1 MVTIRVL
8 VTCLTTLLVPA
19 VGLAQTSADD
29 IGFMA
34 GLAGDVRTDFR
45 NHYQADRLGN
55 LAIGFGVSAV
65 IANSDADKNV
75 QRFFN
80 EKLSGDAGDDL
91 ADFFTRVGD
100 VAQPLP
106 SVPIYLGAMWLGGYS
121 KGAESSAA
129 RWGANSLRA
138 VVVGTPELI
147 VLAYVTGGQ
156 RPEEG
161 EPGWNPFDDYN
172 GVSGHSFYGA
182 VPIITAARMTDSRW
196 AKYTLYA
203 ASALPGLA
211 RVYDD
216 KHYFSQSFLGWW
228 LAYLATET
236 VEHTNLGEQRRVRVI
251 PVPYPDG
258 GGVQVTVRF

>member
-1 MVTIRVL
+1 MDTIRFFVA
-8 VTCLTTLLVPA
+8 CFITLPVPV
-19 VGLAQTSADD
+19 VGMAQTSAED

-34 GLAGDVRTDFR
+34 GLARDIRADFR

-55 LAIGFGVSAV
+55 LATGFGVSAV
-65 IANSDADKNV
+65 VANSDADENI
-75 QRFFN
+75 QRYFN

-91 ADFFTRVGD
+91 SNFFTRVGD

-121 KGAESSAA
+121 SGAESSAA

-138 VVVGTPELI
+138 MVVGTPELV

-172 GVSGHSFYGA
+172 GVSGHSFSGA
-182 VPIITAARMTDSRW
+182 VPIITAARMTDRRW

-203 ASALPGLA
+203 TIFLSPCLAGGLPIWQPKLLKKPIVASNEGCASYPYLIPMVVAL
-211 RVYDD
+211 
-216 KHYFSQSFLGWW
+216 S
-228 LAYLATET
+228 
-236 VEHTNLGEQRRVRVI
+236 
-251 PVPYPDG
+251 
-258 GGVQVTVRF
+258 